1 MLTVAQRRGQARP
14 ACATGNLSPAP
25 PRHPNPPPG
34 LGDGGGCELPAV
46 ATAVATSRHPR
57 TSSPVDE
64 RGLCQA
70 ELVMGGLLPQNM
82 VGVGGGLL

>member
-1 MLTVAQRRGQARP
+1 MLSVVLTVAQRRGQPRP

-57 TSSPVDE
+57 TNLQLTSEGCAKQSW
-64 RGLCQA
+64 
-70 ELVMGGLLPQNM
+70 
-82 VGVGGGLL
+82 